1 MNWHSFISCCDYVPM
16 SEAEVP
22 QDSSTSE
29 GSPNLVSEDVEFN
42 DFFSLRRPRDA
53 VAGFASGMKSIAKGV
68 AGGTVSLIA
77 APAVYAHQEGWKGLG
92 KGLVV
97 GVTGAAVLPVVGV
110 AVGVSQMARGVI
122 NTPEA
127 IVEKTRGRFWDS
139 SKREWVTDR
148 PLPVVT
154 VDDYPPSRLNGT
166 PQDSAG
172 YYAILE
178 VDPTASMEDIKR
190 QYFLLARRYHPDKNP
205 DDPEAKE
212 RFQALGEAYQVLADP
227 KLRQEYDRNGTVG
240 LDVNFMDGV
249 EFFGM
254 LFGCEQFEYLI
265 GEMFIATSV
274 RLSGDFFDPSMKRF
288 QVERVEKLAT
298 NLKALLKRYEEGD
311 HQGFILTQEGEAER
325 LAEVSFG
332 KTMLYA
338 IGRVYED
345 HANIYLGDF
354 FQSTIARFRQ
364 RGEVLRTHF
373 QAAKMAVKVISTQ
386 KQIEKMDGKLKTAA
400 ASTRGNDADLNGTT
414 RGSNFD
420 TPMDESEPVQ
430 QGETVPLTPEAEQ
443 AAAEALLRKA
453 EMEEAA
459 LPVVLEALWAANVLD
474 IQSTIKKVCRRVLCD
489 APRPVLKSRAE
500 ALRIM
505 GGIFCQRGLPR
516 ISKGEGVNEGAN
528 AKNALE
534 QAMLKV
540 VEKRNAM
547 DDALYGEQQNQ
558 EE

>member
-1 MNWHSFISCCDYVPM
+1 M
-16 SEAEVP
+16 SGDGVP
-22 QDSSTSE
+22 QDS
-29 GSPNLVSEDVEFN
+29 PMSEDSSAQIPDEVDFN
-42 DFFSLRRPRDA
+42 DLFSLRRPRDA
-53 VAGFASGMKSIAKGV
+53 VAGFASGMKSIVKGV

-77 APAVYAHQEGWKGLG
+77 APAVYAHQEGWKGFG

-110 AVGVSQMARGVI
+110 AVGVSQFARGVY

-127 IVEKTRGRFWDS
+127 IVEKTRGRYWDG
-139 SKREWVTDR
+139 SKREWVDEKPM
-148 PLPVVT
+148 PLVT
-154 VDDYPPSRLNGT
+154 QEDHRNGGGAGASILNGA

-178 VDPTASMEDIKR
+178 VEPTASMEEIKR
-190 QYFLLARRYHPDKNP
+190 QYFLLARKYHPDKNP
-205 DDPEAKE
+205 NNPDAKE
-212 RFQALGEAYQVLADP
+212 KFQALGEAYQVLAD
-227 KLRQEYDRNGTVG
+227 KTLRQQYDQTGTTG
-240 LDVNFMDGV
+240 LDINFMDGV

-265 GEMFIATSV
+265 GEMYIATSV
-274 RLSGDFFDPSMKRF
+274 RLSGDVFDPSMKRF

-298 NLKALLKRYEEGD
+298 NLKALLKRYEQGD
-311 HQGFILTQEGEAER
+311 HEGFVLAQQEEADR
-325 LAEVSFG
+325 LAQVSFG

-345 HANIYLGDF
+345 QANIFLGDF
-354 FQSTIARFRQ
+354 IQSTIARFKQ

-373 QAAKMAVKVISTQ
+373 QAAKMAVKVLSAQ
-386 KQIEKMDGKLKTAA
+386 KQIERMDGKLKTAV
-400 ASTRGNDADLNGTT
+400 ASTRANESELNGSS
-414 RGSNFD
+414 SNPVFESMTGD
-420 TPMDESEPVQ
+420 PENVHHCPPSTSDMD
-430 QGETVPLTPEAEQ
+430 Q

-474 IQSTIKKVCRRVLCD
+474 IQSTIKKVCRRVLAD
-489 APRPVLKSRAE
+489 ADRPVLRSRAE

-505 GGIFCQRGLPR
+505 GGIFCEKGMPR
-516 ISKGEGVNEGAN
+516 ISKGNGSNEGAN
-528 AKNALE
+528 AKHTLE
-534 QAMLKV
+534 TAMLRV

-547 DDALYGEQQNQ
+547 DDAMYAEEEEEGYKGE
-558 EE
+558 